1 MNNETAKI
9 TVPPYKAGMV
19 SHATNS
25 EMAKIMVAPY

>member
-9 TVPPYKAGMV
+9 TVPPYKVGTVNRAM
-19 SHATNS
+19 NS